1 MICYDLFG
9 FPLAASTQFSWSWA
23 PQMSGQM
30 ISKNI
35 TKLRFIGC
43 KPAMFTCFFSLLDF
57 SNSLRW
63 IEEVFKIPLSFH
75 YTGWLMGIPLLDYY
89 NPQYMKGSIIP
100 KLISNQHLSVTSTHI
115 FIFLMVKKIH
125 SHSGEKSSTNRGF
138 EHKITWGLRPT
149 RTPGTLRP
157 RLRRGSVASRIFQKG
172 KSF

>member
-1 MICYDLFG
+1 MTCPALGLNLTELLICYDLLWSIWLPAGSKHAIFVKLG
-9 FPLAASTQFSWSWA
+9 ST
-23 PQMSGQM
+23 
-30 ISKNI
+30 NV
-35 TKLRFIGC
+35 
-43 KPAMFTCFFSLLDF
+43 FSLLDF